1 MTQPETH
8 TLDAP
13 GAVLHYDV
21 RRNDASTQPVL
32 LLVGSPMGATG
43 FVTLAGHFTDRTVV
57 TYDPRG
63 AERSKRTDGAL
74 RTTTEE
80 QADDLHRLILA
91 LDTGPVD
98 IFGSSGGAVNALA
111 LVASHPEQVRTL
123 VAHEPPSAT
132 ALPDREEALAACDA
146 IHETYLREGFGPA
159 MAKFIA
165 FVSHEGPLPAG
176 FADQPG
182 PNPANYGLPTEDDGS
197 RDHPLLGLNM
207 TRHARLPARFRR
219 AARGTE
225 PRRHRRRSG
234 IGQDDRRPRGHCRGR
249 TPWDDTG
256 HLPRRPRR
264 VRRRRIR
271 RHGQAGRLRR
281 HLARGPRRLTANRH
295 PRVPGKLGPVR
306 RMAHIVNRDAIL
318 GS

>member
-13 GAVLHYDV
+13 GALLYYDV

-32 LLVGSPMGATG
+32 LLVGSPMGASG
-43 FVTLAGHFTDRTVV
+43 FVSLAGHFTDRTVV

-123 VAHEPPSAT
+123 MAHEPPAAS
-132 ALPDREEALAACDA
+132 ALPDREEAMAACEA

-159 MAKFIA
+159 MAQFIA
-165 FVSHEGPLPAG
+165 FVSLEGPIRPASPTSPLPI
-176 FADQPG
+176 P
-182 PNPANYGLPTEDDGS
+182 PTTGC
-197 RDHPLLGLNM
+197 PPM
-207 TRHARLPARFRR
+207 TTVPVTTRFS
-219 AARGTE
+219 A
-225 PRRHRRRSG
+225 
-234 IGQDDRRPRGHCRGR
+234 
-249 TPWDDTG
+249 
-256 HLPRRPRR
+256 
-264 VRRRRIR
+264 
-271 RHGQAGRLRR
+271 
-281 HLARGPRRLTANRH
+281 
-295 PRVPGKLGPVR
+295 
-306 RMAHIVNRDAIL
+306 
-318 GS
+318 